1 MSGYKRPKS
10 VPRKRHTNTTPITNA
25 HEAIGFWDL
34 VSSFFW
40 SLINWFFPVK
50 PRVFTEEVSVRPVDF
65 THVRT
70 NNPTNDFNIPS
81 IFSIKN
87 EIFDCKNGIKS
98 WPAFR
103 ERLKLGYRNAS
114 LYITAVYITY
124 TEPETGKRRTI
135 YRDSSHND
143 LRDVQIVNYEI
154 YGGKGFAIKLCH
166 FESCDTYIDLNDY
179 DFQINVKKIKH
190 IDWSSCFTGDTTII
204 VLKKKE
210 EDADYEAIETKFEDL
225 RIGDFVFTENG
236 FKKVKYIT
244 VSNFNGK
251 IISINIDGKII
262 KGTPYHP
269 VSIKGIW
276 MFMRDIDDAVEIDYS
291 GNVYSI
297 VFEDRIEDSIEDTNE
312 DRIKDTIEDRI
323 EDNTCTGYQLAP
335 YIFGACL
342 GHGYTTKNT
351 VDPVIGHDFF
361 GNREQIIASVS
372 KLTRDEHGR
381 SIINGVVR
389 NPDTGLICGF
399 N

>member
-1 MSGYKRPKS
+1 MSGKTRAKSASRRP
-10 VPRKRHTNTTPITNA
+10 TNTNSFNTSNNA
-25 HEAIGFWDL
+25 REAIGFWDWIG
-34 VSSFFW
+34 SFFW

-50 PRVFTEEVSVRPVDF
+50 PRVFTEEVLIRPVDF
-65 THVRT
+65 TPVRT
-70 NNPTNDFNIPS
+70 NNPTNDFNCPMIYR
-81 IFSIKN
+81 INN
-87 EIFDCKNGIKS
+87 EIFDGENGIKS

-124 TEPETGKRRTI
+124 TEPETGKRRAI
-135 YRDSSHND
+135 YRDSSRNY
-143 LRDVQIVNYEI
+143 LRDVEIVNYEN
-154 YGGKGFAIKLCH
+154 YGGKGFAIKLYHLSYCN
-166 FESCDTYIDLNDY
+166 TYINLNDN
-179 DFQINVKKIKH
+179 DFQINVKQIKH
-190 IDWSSCFTGDTTII
+190 IDQSSCFTGDTTII
-204 VLKKKE
+204 VLKDKE
-210 EDADYEAIETKFEDL
+210 EEADYEAIETKFEDL
-225 RIGDFVFTENG
+225 RIGNFVFTENG
-236 FKKVKYIT
+236 FKQVKYIT
-244 VSNFNGK
+244 VSNCNGK

-297 VFEDRIEDSIEDTNE
+297 IFEDRIEDT
-312 DRIKDTIEDRI
+312 TEDRI
-323 EDNTCTGYQLAP
+323 EDETCTGYQLAP

-342 GHGYTTKNT
+342 GHGLTTTNT

-389 NPDTGLICGF
+389 NPDTGRICEF